1 MEDYSPENLYNFLR
15 LQSNFSCNFLTF
27 DISVTPS
34 FVSYLNH
41 HYRQNE
47 AMLVPVR
54 TLSEMKRKFGE
65 EDKRISYLKVDVEG
79 SEIKAGPTSNNLS
92 KWRE

>member
-1 MEDYSPENLYNFLR
+1 
-15 LQSNFSCNFLTF
+15 
-27 DISVTPS
+27 
-34 FVSYLNH
+34 
-41 HYRQNE
+41 
-47 AMLVPVR
+47 MLVPVR